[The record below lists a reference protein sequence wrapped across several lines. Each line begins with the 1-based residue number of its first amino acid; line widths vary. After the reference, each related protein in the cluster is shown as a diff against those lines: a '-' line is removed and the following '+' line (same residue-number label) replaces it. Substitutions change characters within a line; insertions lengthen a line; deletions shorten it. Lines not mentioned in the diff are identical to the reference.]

1 MSSKPTKATT
11 ALTLKIANL
20 LKDGPKTVNELYQSI
35 GGSSSGIAFQ
45 VIGHPELFSRKK
57 LRLPGLNGRMATQ
70 VQASLKSGVKLNSLP
85 KKSDLPETVHAN
97 TPPELRRLEK
107 KFLGL
112 IQGLQGALDDVRGL
126 KDLVVS
132 TKIRSSIQKA
142 LQAVSK
148 I

>member
-1 MSSKPTKATT
+1 MSSHPTKATT
-11 ALTLKIANL
+11 ALTLKIAHL

-70 VQASLKSGVKLNSLP
+70 VQASLKRGVKLDALP
-85 KKSDLPETVHAN
+85 KETELPEGVSPT

-107 KFLGL
+107 KVLGL
-112 IQGLQGALDDVRGL
+112 IQGLQGTLDDIRGL